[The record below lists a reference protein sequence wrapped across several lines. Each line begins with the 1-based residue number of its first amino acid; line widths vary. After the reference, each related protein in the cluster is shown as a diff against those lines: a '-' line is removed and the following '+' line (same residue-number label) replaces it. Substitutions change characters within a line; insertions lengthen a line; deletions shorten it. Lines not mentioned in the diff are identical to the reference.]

1 MPGCRPDAMMLRGV
15 GGAAMKLLW
24 FFCYRLRLLPYGWQR
39 RSGETIFPRKRAYC
53 SGPAEVVVGSWRG
66 RAEAAMES

>member
-1 MPGCRPDAMMLRGV
+1 
-15 GGAAMKLLW
+15 MKLLW

-53 SGPAEVVVGSWRG
+53 SGPAEVVVGRG
-66 RAEAAMES
+66 EVALKRPWSREVVISFEAGSDPPK